1 MLYANSGYKKSTLV
15 ECSYIMVITIE
26 TIELSLD

>member
-1 MLYANSGYKKSTLV
+1 MPIPGIKKALLWSALI
-15 ECSYIMVITIE
+15 IMVITIE